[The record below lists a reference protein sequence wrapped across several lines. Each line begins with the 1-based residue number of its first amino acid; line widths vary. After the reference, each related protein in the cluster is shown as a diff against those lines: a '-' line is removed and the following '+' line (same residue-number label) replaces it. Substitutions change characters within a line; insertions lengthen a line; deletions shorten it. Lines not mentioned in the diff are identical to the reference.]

1 MCLVR
6 GQAALHTLPSPPS
19 GSAGGAGPGWS
30 SVDRGCVS
38 IRAPN
43 DNAEKER
50 SLPAGLGVLPSEPCA
65 DGGLRGA
72 ALGGV
77 L

>member
-1 MCLVR
+1 VALQGEQ
-6 GQAALHTLPSPPS
+6 GQV
-19 GSAGGAGPGWS
+19 GAPWT
-30 SVDRGCVS
+30 RGCVS